1 MKTRFE
7 IERKLK
13 MQRKQEY
20 RKQKESKRK
29 ERDGGDTTKKYERA
43 PDPKERSKD
52 RKKTIEE
59 KQDKKSHAMSLLKA
73 RREEKRERG
82 EQLITPIHQRNTF

>member
-1 MKTRFE
+1 
-7 IERKLK
+7 

-29 ERDGGDTTKKYERA
+29 DRDGDAKKYERA

-82 EQLITPIHQRNTF
+82 KQHQK